1 MARSTRA
8 LGYLSAGEVWRWGR
22 FCIRGCWWRSC
33 LPPRRFTVRQRYPK
47 HVHSS
52 ENGSPPSKL
61 IRCPS
66 KAHSHLFTTLARFL
80 LRGFLCGAKDC
91 GAKPRKMPRIFLP
104 GGVHVTLY
112 RTPIFLP
119 AGVRVTLYP
128 QDRVYRE
135 LGILESCQFRDA
147 CYKFSKFLVLWLDK
161 FYNARARQRQVD
173 SSGNMR
179 DVVRKE
185 TVDSTRSV
193 QGWFSTPGA
202 VL

>member
-1 MARSTRA
+1 MSIFIHLQQKWNKFTHIFVTSTNSPTTHPVFTHLKIMARSTRA
-8 LGYLSAGEVWRWGR
+8 LGYLSAGEVWRWGS

-61 IRCPS
+61 IRSPS

-104 GGVHVTLY
+104 AGVHVTLY

-119 AGVRVTLYP
+119 AEVRVTLYP
-128 QDRVYRE
+128 QDHSC
-135 LGILESCQFRDA
+135 LPGIGDT
-147 CYKFSKFLVLWLDK
+147 
-161 FYNARARQRQVD
+161 
-173 SSGNMR
+173 
-179 DVVRKE
+179 RKL
-185 TVDSTRSV
+185 STSRCLLQIFKISRIV
-193 QGWFSTPGA
+193 A
-202 VL
+202 